1 MGFGILLIGY
11 MLSMSLYPGY
21 TDCIAYM
28 IVFYALVK
36 LGEFNGYFKAAKL
49 FAFVLTVMG
58 TCGLMLMAGE
68 FIGIVDESSKLIA
81 LYDNASEAV
90 KIAFH
95 VVLLLGISAISRQ
108 TDLPKYSATAVWCI
122 VIDAVY
128 TAIFVSSFFVQRLLP
143 FSMLMRLVLT
153 IAVGVLIFNCYRMIC
168 LEGDEDM
175 PLYNSRF
182 EVVNKL
188 RRRLEEKAEI
198 GNRKGEETAEHKR
211 RQAEAKKNGVD
222 ISKKFTE
229 SRKKK

>member
-11 MLSMSLYPGY
+11 MFSMSLYPGY
-21 TDCIAYM
+21 TDCISYM

-36 LGEFNGYFKAAKL
+36 LGEFNGFFKAAKII
-49 FAFVLTVMG
+49 AFIMTAAGL
-58 TCGLMLMAGE
+58 CGLMLMAGQI
-68 FIGIVDESSKLIA
+68 IGIVDESNRLIA

-90 KIAFH
+90 KILFH
-95 VVLLLGISAISRQ
+95 VALLLGIASISRQ
-108 TDLPKYSATAVWCI
+108 TDLPKYTATALWCI
-122 VIDAVY
+122 VIDALY
-128 TAIFVSSFFVQRLLP
+128 AGIFIASFFYTRLLP

-153 IAVGVLIFNCYRMIC
+153 FAVGILIFNCYRMIC

-198 GNRKGEETAEHKR
+198 GNRKGEEASEYKR
-211 RQAEAKKNGVD
+211 RRAESKQNGVD
-222 ISKKFTE
+222 VSKKFTE